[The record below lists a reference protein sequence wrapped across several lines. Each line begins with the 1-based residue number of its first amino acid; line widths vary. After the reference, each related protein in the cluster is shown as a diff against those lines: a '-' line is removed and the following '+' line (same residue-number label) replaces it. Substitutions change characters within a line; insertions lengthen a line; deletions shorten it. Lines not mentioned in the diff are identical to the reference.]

1 VELNLPGETG
11 RYALQMAVEGF
22 VQQGKASAHDGK
34 VSMAVARVLTGGDK
48 DITDVVTEKELL
60 ALERE
65 GLMSLIRTNATLD
78 RMEHMLTTGKP
89 LRN

>member
-1 VELNLPGETG
+1 
-11 RYALQMAVEGF
+11 
-22 VQQGKASAHDGK
+22 
-34 VSMAVARVLTGGDK
+34 
-48 DITDVVTEKELL
+48 LL

-78 RMEHMLTTGKP
+78 RIEHMLTTGKP